1 MLRMRVARPKTT
13 ADIIVDEIRQRIIS
27 GKLPD
32 GTKLGERDIAQEFG
46 TSRVPVREAFK
57 VLESEGYLEVRPR
70 SGTTVKTFDKK
81 YMRTVGDV
89 YVALIPLI
97 IIHALP
103 HYDDKLLNAAEATIE
118 KIDTTQDPVETIELL
133 TKLRDILHSPSEGT
147 YAYEVCREIYLM
159 NRRALATISN
169 TFFSGT
175 FPTDGYKKFISLIRS
190 KDYDEAVTVYTDI
203 VRDATAKIQHVIE
216 AGLEQK

>member
-13 ADIIVDEIRQRIIS
+13 ASVIVDEIRQRIIN
-27 GKLPD
+27 GKLA
-32 GTKLGERDIAQEFG
+32 GGAKLGERDIAQEFG

-70 SGTTVKTFDKK
+70 SGTTVKAFDKK

-103 HYDDKLLNAAEATIE
+103 HYDEKLLQSAESIIE
-118 KIDTTQDPVETIELL
+118 KIDIIEDDPVLTIELL
-133 TKLRDILHSPSEGT
+133 MELRDLLHSPSEDT

-190 KDYDEAVTVYTDI
+190 KDFDEAVMVYTDI
-203 VRDATAKIQHVIE
+203 VRAATAKIQHVIE
-216 AGLEQK
+216 EGAAS